1 MNLSTVGAMF
11 DAVFPT
17 LNPQK
22 QAPLQSLASERD
34 RADDA
39 FVAEH
44 IARRAP
50 VLARE
55 YAQNRAKVVLA
66 RLAVAQACAEAVGNG
81 RADPITA
88 ALMAG
93 DFAEAGRLEAV
104 RVDALLLEQAKDAA
118 ELEAQAQL
126 DAREIEP

>member
-1 MNLSTVGAMF
+1 MSLTVGGVM
-11 DAVFPT
+11 DALSPT
-17 LNPQK
+17 LRPEL
-22 QAPLQSLASERD
+22 QAPLRSQSTRED
-34 RADDA
+34 T

-55 YAQNRAKVVLA
+55 YARDRAKVGQA
-66 RLAVAQACAEAVGNG
+66 KLAVALACADATDNG
-81 RADPITA
+81 RAEPITA

-104 RVDALLLEQAKDAA
+104 RIDALLREMAEDAA
-118 ELEAQAQL
+118 ELEAQELL
-126 DAREIEP
+126 DAREVMP

>member
-1 MNLSTVGAMF
+1 MNLSTVSAMF

-17 LNPQK
+17 LRPEL
-22 QAPLQSLASERD
+22 QAPLRTEHSRS
-34 RADDA
+34 DDA

-50 VLARE
+50 EIARE
-55 YAQNRAKVVLA
+55 YARNRAKVAMA
-66 RLAVAQACAEAVGNG
+66 RFLVASASAARVGEG
-81 RADPITA
+81 KADATTD

-104 RVDALLLEQAKDAA
+104 AIDRELREQAEDAA
-118 ELEAQAQL
+118 ELEAQELL
-126 DAREIEP
+126 DAREVGP